1 MRIFFLASVHS
12 LHLWHMLTYFRDRGH
27 EVFCFSDHPSSHN
40 RKRSYRS
47 VPERPLPEGIGY
59 FFKIG
64 PQLSRSRY
72 IINIPRLRKIIS
84 EVKPDIVVARSLIG
98 YGMLARYSRFKPY
111 VLIGTGPD
119 VNNLPN
125 GSLLR
130 IALTRKIIVNADCVW
145 LYGAHLREIVGK
157 LFPSI
162 KNRLFNQ
169 PRGID
174 LNKFSYKN
182 SCKKKVSTILC
193 TRGFMSVYNQA
204 TLIKAF
210 SILISKYPDIKL
222 VLVGEGRTQ
231 KRCKRLAENL
241 NLDGKIKWLGY
252 VPQEKIVEI
261 MKGVQL
267 FVSVS
272 LSDGVPASLL
282 EAMAM
287 GLFPV
292 VSDIPANRQWIQDGI
307 NGYLVPATDERALA
321 DALARAIES
330 PSFRQKSR
338 EINISLMKEKADFN
352 KNMEIIEKLF
362 VSVVEKRNQ

>member
-1 MRIFFLASVHS
+1 
-12 LHLWHMLTYFRDRGH
+12 
-27 EVFCFSDHPSSHN
+27 
-40 RKRSYRS
+40 
-47 VPERPLPEGIGY
+47 
-59 FFKIG
+59 
-64 PQLSRSRY
+64 
-72 IINIPRLRKIIS
+72 
-84 EVKPDIVVARSLIG
+84 
-98 YGMLARYSRFKPY
+98 
-111 VLIGTGPD
+111 
-119 VNNLPN
+119 
-125 GSLLR
+125 
-130 IALTRKIIVNADCVW
+130 
-145 LYGAHLREIVGK
+145 
-157 LFPSI
+157 
-162 KNRLFNQ
+162 
-169 PRGID
+169 
-174 LNKFSYKN
+174 
-182 SCKKKVSTILC
+182 
-193 TRGFMSVYNQA
+193 SVYNQA